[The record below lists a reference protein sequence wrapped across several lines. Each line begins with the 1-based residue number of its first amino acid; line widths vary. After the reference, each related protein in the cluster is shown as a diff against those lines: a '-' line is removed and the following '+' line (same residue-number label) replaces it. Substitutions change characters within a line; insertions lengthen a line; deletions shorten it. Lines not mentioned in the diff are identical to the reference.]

1 MDAIIQQALIW
12 LRLKELTSRFKFTDQ
27 EDKDLANAAVA
38 MARKQYKESLSA
50 HWEAEIEH
58 RMKEER
64 MIKEISEM
72 LEDVNNEKRD
82 LV

>member
-1 MDAIIQQALIW
+1 MDALIQQSLTW
-12 LRLKELTSRFKFTDQ
+12 LKLKDLTNNLELTDQ

-38 MARKQYKESLSA
+38 MARKQYKDSLSA

>member
-1 MDAIIQQALIW
+1 MGKLIQQAITW
-12 LRLKELTSRFKFTDQ
+12 LQLKELVNKLKLTDQ

-64 MIKEISEM
+64 MIREISEM